1 MAIFASALAG
11 IGGLIAYATWRNHSY
26 NNWRKQI
33 DTSNVLF
40 YTTYWEVFQ
49 FTVESPGMP
58 LALWQK
64 NGLLVISHK
73 RIALYQQPQLEPVFT
88 IQPHELR
95 GFWRPQKYSE
105 NVNEIWIHAQIGLT
119 WYVLKLRLHKSSM
132 QAVVRSVKAIATEE
146 QIKAYRRAR
155 PYIHRESIR
164 AFPAQQNLHGAWE
177 LDAPVDLY
185 LMPLML
191 VIFQGNE
198 VHDTLELATIQNI
211 AALWRMEGGK
221 PDGLVRF
228 NADDVTYAFAL
239 DEYETWAADL
249 AEAAKRTLEDP
260 LERKRKSKDD
270 DEDVDE

>member
-11 IGGLIAYATWRNHSY
+11 IGGLIAYATWRNHIY
-26 NNWRKQI
+26 NIWRKQI

-40 YTTYWEVFQ
+40 YTSNWEVFQ
-49 FTVESPGMP
+49 FTVETPGMP
-58 LALWQK
+58 LAPWQK
-64 NGLLVISHK
+64 KDLLIISHK

-88 IQPHELR
+88 IQPHELQ

-132 QAVVRSVKAIATEE
+132 QAVVRAVKAIATEE

-155 PYIHRESIR
+155 PYIHREPIR

-191 VIFQGNE
+191 VIFQRNE

-211 AALWRMEGGK
+211 AALRRMEGGK

-260 LERKRKSKDD
+260 VERKRKSKDD
-270 DEDVDE
+270 DEDEE